1 MRVLCSIQEL
11 ESMGVV
17 IVEVNYCWYLQI
29 EREKDLEIMYVIK
42 FEKERGE
49 KERGRER
56 EILIM

>member
-11 ESMGVV
+11 VIIGVV

-56 EILIM
+56 ERD